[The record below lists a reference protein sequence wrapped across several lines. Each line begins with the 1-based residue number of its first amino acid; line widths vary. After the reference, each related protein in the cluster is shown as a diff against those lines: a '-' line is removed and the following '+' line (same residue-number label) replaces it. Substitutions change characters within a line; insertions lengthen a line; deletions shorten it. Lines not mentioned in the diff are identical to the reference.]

1 MSAST
6 QALLI
11 IGVIV
16 VGTIGF
22 ALLAVRRIE
31 MGPTEFIVGGRSF
44 GALLLWILL
53 AGEIYTSTTFLG
65 AAGWA
70 YGKGAPAFFIIAHG
84 PIAYIIGYFYLPAAW
99 RIGKERG
106 LMTWP
111 DFLIDRYG
119 SKLLGKGVAVLQFF
133 LAVPYVTLQLT
144 GLQILLTIA
153 GYGRYN
159 ATIAVSVAFLLTA
172 LFVFTAGLR
181 GAAWASIIKDS
192 LVLGAAMF
200 AGIYLPI
207 RFFGSPG
214 AMFER
219 LSQTQPH
226 WLSIHAGNAPYG
238 VTWFISTVFLTS
250 IGFFMGPASAQS
262 IFSARSEGI
271 VRRNMIFMPFYGLMI
286 VLMLLAEFTA
296 AVIVPG
302 LKGTAADQSYM
313 LLLQKHFPA
322 WILGI
327 IAGAGCL
334 AALIPASVLL
344 LGAASIF
351 ARNVLGHTRYVRVLV
366 LVCAVLSLALW
377 IVAKTSLADLLL
389 FYFNGVTQLAP
400 GVIFGLSWKRVSAA
414 AVGAGLVVGE
424 AVAAYSLHAST
435 GPMGINWG
443 LVALGCNVAVL
454 TAVALVFPR
463 CGGATSGSP
472 RGSLRSWYASRQRQ
486 Q

>member
-1 MSAST
+1 M
-6 QALLI
+6 
-11 IGVIV
+11 
-16 VGTIGF
+16 GTIGF
-22 ALLAVRRIE
+22 ALLAVRRIKME
-31 MGPTEFIVGGRSF
+31 PAEFIVGGRSF

-53 AGEIYTSTTFLG
+53 AGEIYTSFTFLG

-70 YGKGAPAFFIIAHG
+70 YGKGAPAFYIIAYG
-84 PIAYIIGYFYLPAAW
+84 PIAYIIGYFYLPLVW

-111 DFLIDRYG
+111 DFLVDRYG
-119 SKLLGKGVAVLQFF
+119 SKSLGTGVAALQFF
-133 LAVPYVTLQLT
+133 LTVPYVTLQLT

-153 GYGRYN
+153 GYGRFN
-159 ATIAVSVAFLLTA
+159 ATLAVSVAFLLMA

-207 RFFGSPG
+207 RFFGSPA

-219 LSQTQPH
+219 VSQTQPH
-226 WLSIHAGNAPYG
+226 WLTIHAGSAPYG
-238 VTWFISTVFLTS
+238 VTWFISTVLLTS
-250 IGFFMGPASAQS
+250 IGFFMGPSNAQS
-262 IFSARSEGI
+262 IFAARSDNT

-286 VLMLLAEFTA
+286 MFVLLAGLTA
-296 AVIVPG
+296 LVVVPG
-302 LKGTAADQSYM
+302 LKGTAADQSYL
-313 LLLQKHFPA
+313 LLLQRHFPA
-322 WILGI
+322 WVLGI
-327 IAGAGCL
+327 VAGAGCL
-334 AALIPASVLL
+334 AALLPASVLL

-351 ARNVLGHTRYVRVLV
+351 ARNVLGNTRYVRVLV

-377 IVAKTSLADLLL
+377 IVAKTSLVELLL
-389 FYFNGVTQLAP
+389 FYFNGITQLAP
-400 GVIFGLSWKRVSAA
+400 GVMLGLAWRRVSGW
-414 AVGAGLVVGE
+414 AVGSGLVVGE
-424 AVAAYSLHAST
+424 LVAAYSLHAST

-463 CGGATSGSP
+463 SAKAPEGSFRP
-472 RGSLRSWYASRQRQ
+472 ALHPTAEAGDA
-486 Q
+486 